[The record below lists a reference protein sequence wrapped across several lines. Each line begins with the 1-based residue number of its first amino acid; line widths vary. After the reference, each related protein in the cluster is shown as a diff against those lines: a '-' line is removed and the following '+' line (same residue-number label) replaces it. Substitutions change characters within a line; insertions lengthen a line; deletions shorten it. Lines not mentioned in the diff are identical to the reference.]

1 MATTSCFTADE
12 IKTFS
17 TMFNKLMKSND
28 KIGNLNIL
36 CIECIKWFPDES
48 INNVLCMITQHFE
61 GMQNL
66 LNNVKVTRTE
76 TVNELLEKK
85 EELKKELLEKEELEK
100 ELKKELLEKEELEK
114 ELEEL
119 LEEQKIE
126 TCDDLLKKFVENK
139 ISVNDMVEKVTGIQ
153 GCVMPSNESND
164 VNRMNKNAIIQAIL
178 LLENEM
184 ITFDD
189 DDDRTLKYNSLN
201 TVNKK
206 QLILYLVDLQNS
218 EVNVLKN
225 GAAVKKMYLY

>member
-28 KIGNLNIL
+28 IMDNINIL
-36 CIECIKWFPDES
+36 CIECIKCFPDEV
-48 INNVLCMITQHFE
+48 INNVIKMITQHFE
-61 GMQNL
+61 GMQSV
-66 LNNVKVTRTE
+66 LNKVKISRTE
-76 TVNELLEKK
+76 TVNELLKKVEVK
-85 EELKKELLEKEELEK
+85 EEEK
-100 ELKKELLEKEELEK
+100 
-114 ELEEL
+114 
-119 LEEQKIE
+119 
-126 TCDDLLKKFVENK
+126 V
-139 ISVNDMVEKVTGIQ
+139 SVNDMVEKVTGIQ

-189 DDDRTLKYNSLN
+189 DDVRTLKYNSLN